1 MTFEEYLV
9 KKKIDS
15 TAFKM
20 AEPAR
25 WNEWS
30 VLFESMSEAS
40 FTAQKLYL
48 INPTRRKY
56 LLKVESVDK
65 PKTTP
70 AAGKP
75 VMKPKPKM
83 N

>member
-15 TAFKM
+15 AAFKL
-20 AEPAR
+20 AEPAQ
-25 WNEWS
+25 WQEWS

-48 INPTRRKY
+48 INPIRRKF
-56 LLKVESVDK
+56 LLKEELIEK
-65 PKTTP
+65 PKP
-70 AAGKP
+70 ASVAAKP
-75 VMKPKPKM
+75 VMRPKPKM

>member
-1 MTFEEYLV
+1 MTFEEFLI

-15 TAFKM
+15 HAFKM
-20 AEPAR
+20 AEPAQ

-30 VLFESMSEAS
+30 VLFESMSEPS

-56 LLKVESVDK
+56 LLKEELTEK
-65 PKTTP
+65 PKP
-70 AAGKP
+70 APVAAKP
-75 VMKPKPKM
+75 VMRPKPKM

>member
-1 MTFEEYLV
+1 MTFEEYLI

-15 TAFKM
+15 TSFKL
-20 AEPAR
+20 AEPAQ
-25 WNEWS
+25 WQEWS

-56 LLKVESVDK
+56 LLKEELIEK
-65 PKTTP
+65 PKSAPVAT
-70 AAGKP
+70 KP
-75 VMKPKPKM
+75 VMRPKM